1 MENKTEL
8 YKALAAFQQ
17 KVPTIHKAKEGYG
30 YSYAELST
38 ILEIINPIMAEFGLG
53 FTQLLNGDNLKTIV
67 FHAESGQSIE
77 SETQIP
83 KVSLKGMN
91 DYQAF
96 GSGITYF
103 RRYCLSAI
111 LGLVTDK
118 DTDAHGDQK
127 KPETPAPAVKTAPE
141 QKKKVET
148 EDQFTKVV
156 EWVQSGKGTLEEVK
170 EKCDLTAVQLDDLQT
185 ILNQK

>member
-127 KPETPAPAVKTAPE
+127 KPETPPTKTTAPAA
-141 QKKKVET
+141 KKKVET
-148 EDQFTKVV
+148 EEQFTALI
-156 EWVQSGKGTLEEVK
+156 EWVQSGKGTI
-170 EKCDLTAVQLDDLQT
+170 EKAKTLYDLTAVQLDDLQT
-185 ILNQK
+185 ILNTK

>member
-8 YKALAAFQQ
+8 FKALAPFQQ
-17 KVPTIHKAKEGYG
+17 KAPTIHKAKEGYG

-38 ILEIINPIMAEFGLG
+38 ILEVINPIMAEYGLG

-67 FHAESGQSIE
+67 FHAESGQYIE

-127 KPETPAPAVKTAPE
+127 KPETPAPPAKTSPE
-141 QKKKVET
+141 PKKKVET
-148 EDQFTKVV
+148 EEQFTLIV
-156 EWVQSGKGTLEEVK
+156 EWLQNGKGTLEQAKALYE
-170 EKCDLTAVQLDDLQT
+170 LSAVQLDDLKT

>member
-38 ILEIINPIMAEFGLG
+38 ILEIINPIMSEFGLG

-127 KPETPAPAVKTAPE
+127 KPETPPAKTAPE
-141 QKKKVET
+141 PKKKVET
-148 EDQFTKVV
+148 EEKFTQLV
-156 EWVQSGKGTLEEVK
+156 EWVQSGKGTI
-170 EKCDLTAVQLDDLQT
+170 EKAKAIYDLTAVQLDDLKT
-185 ILNQK
+185 ILNTK

>member
-8 YKALAAFQQ
+8 FKALAAFQQ
-17 KVPTIHKAKEGYG
+17 KVPTIYKSKEGYG

-38 ILEIINPIMAEFGLG
+38 ILEIINPIMSEFGLG

-67 FHAESGQSIE
+67 FHAESGQYIE

-103 RRYCLSAI
+103 RRYCLRSEEHTSE
-111 LGLVTDK
+111 L
-118 DTDAHGDQK
+118 
-127 KPETPAPAVKTAPE
+127 
-141 QKKKVET
+141 
-148 EDQFTKVV
+148 
-156 EWVQSGKGTLEEVK
+156 QSR
-170 EKCDLTAVQLDDLQT
+170 
-185 ILNQK
+185 

>member
-127 KPETPAPAVKTAPE
+127 KPETPPAKTPAPVA
-141 QKKKVET
+141 KKKVET
-148 EDQFTKVV
+148 HDQMDAIADWIKLGKLSIEKAKSKYDFTPAQLT
-156 EWVQSGKGTLEEVK
+156 ELE
-170 EKCDLTAVQLDDLQT
+170 T